1 MMRKGLMRRLTK
13 SATDISGCTRNSHST
28 SPTEEEAARAF
39 GTPRNLSDGDDE
51 NGCEAEEEGE
61 EGEGEEDDVR
71 PRKGRMMGELHKNCL
86 SGWVGFAHL

>member
-39 GTPRNLSDGDDE
+39 GTPRDLSSDG
-51 NGCEAEEEGE
+51 EGGEE
-61 EGEGEEDDVR
+61 EGEGEGEEEGDDVNR
-71 PRKGRMMGELHKNCL
+71 PRD
-86 SGWVGFAHL
+86 GWNG

>member
-39 GTPRNLSDGDDE
+39 GTPRDLSSDGGGGD
-51 NGCEAEEEGE
+51 GEEE
-61 EGEGEEDDVR
+61 EGEGEEDDVNR
-71 PRKGRMMGELHKNCL
+71 PRDVTDG
-86 SGWVGFAHL
+86 